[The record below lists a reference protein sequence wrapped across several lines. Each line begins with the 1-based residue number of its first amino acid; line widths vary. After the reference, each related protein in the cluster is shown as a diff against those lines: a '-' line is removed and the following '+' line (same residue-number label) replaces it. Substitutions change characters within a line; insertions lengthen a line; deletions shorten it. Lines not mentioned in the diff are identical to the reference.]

1 MWNSAF
7 NDKLTIKIRQN
18 ENILFPLVG
27 EDEAGTETRFF
38 ALYKY
43 NSRHLLLLFGEKAK
57 FDCYTYLFHKR
68 IF

>member
-7 NDKLTIKIRQN
+7 NDKLTIKIKQN
-18 ENILFPLVG
+18 ENILFPLVV
-27 EDEAGTETRFF
+27 EDEAGTETQFF